1 MKKILSYFLCLCMLL
16 GLSGCRAKKNDDDIL
31 KFFDAID
38 TTLQAKSASIDGNI
52 TIQNGKNDSQMNVKG
67 EFNQENQLQCAIHLG
82 LEANKNVI
90 DDYLDF
96 YIKDGKTYLKNMST
110 KSQSLASKI
119 GIKENT
125 KISAYNP
132 FLDLTDKE
140 LCEMFTASKHHGD
153 TYTFTLDPSQ
163 LSELLD
169 NLGSVNLSEATVKTT
184 FKDKVISMIAIEAKG
199 QESISKKSQDI
210 AFHITLNIHDYNAL
224 KKVTYPDDLDSY
236 PTSNEEQA

>member
-1 MKKILSYFLCLCMLL
+1 
-16 GLSGCRAKKNDDDIL
+16 
-31 KFFDAID
+31 
-38 TTLQAKSASIDGNI
+38 
-52 TIQNGKNDSQMNVKG
+52 MNVKG

-140 LCEMFTASKHHGD
+140 LCEMFTLKQPWRYLYLYPRS
-153 TYTFTLDPSQ
+153 FT
-163 LSELLD
+163 
-169 NLGSVNLSEATVKTT
+169 
-184 FKDKVISMIAIEAKG
+184 
-199 QESISKKSQDI
+199 
-210 AFHITLNIHDYNAL
+210 AL
-224 KKVTYPDDLDSY
+224 PNFLIIWVP
-236 PTSNEEQA
+236 

>member
-1 MKKILSYFLCLCMLL
+1 MPLYAF
-16 GLSGCRAKKNDDDIL
+16 GLIWLPRQKNDDDIL

-132 FLDLTDKE
+132 FWTSPTK
-140 LCEMFTASKHHGD
+140 S
-153 TYTFTLDPSQ
+153 
-163 LSELLD
+163 
-169 NLGSVNLSEATVKTT
+169 SVRCSRL
-184 FKDKVISMIAIEAKG
+184 
-199 QESISKKSQDI
+199 Q
-210 AFHITLNIHDYNAL
+210 NAMGIPIPL
-224 KKVTYPDDLDSY
+224 P
-236 PTSNEEQA
+236 